1 MTAPSRSHRYPHAL
15 ALSILKKGVVVPDK
29 YRIDK
34 IGEEPRAGRFPN
46 ARGGGALDLPAA
58 AARGR
63 GCVYGRGRGRGRRA
77 RSAAPGVQ
85 TPGLACS
92 AEASFTN
99 AKTSFEPMRSIA
111 AAEPSAP
118 LAVTDLSE

>member
-63 GCVYGRGRGRGRRA
+63 GCGRGQRA
-77 RSAAPGVQ
+77 RSAAPGV
-85 TPGLACS
+85 
-92 AEASFTN
+92 
-99 AKTSFEPMRSIA
+99 
-111 AAEPSAP
+111 
-118 LAVTDLSE
+118 